1 MIEYRDVGVEVDSY
15 DQAGR
20 SHSQQILRNITLT
33 LGQRRIGVI
42 GANGSGKSTLLKL
55 VNGLMKATS
64 GQVLVEGLD
73 PARQGRQVRRLVG
86 HVFTDP
92 MAQLV
97 MATPLEEV
105 ELSLRASMPD
115 RTRRHERALALLAS
129 RGLAALANRSVH
141 ALSGGE
147 RQLVALT
154 CVLAVDP
161 KIVIADE
168 PTTLLDL
175 RNRMELSRAF
185 DEMDQQLVC
194 STHDLDLAA
203 RMDRVLLVDAGQVVA
218 DGEPGKIIALYRET
232 MSRATMSRAAG
243 GQGIRV

>member
-1 MIEYRDVGVEVDSY
+1 MIEYHDVSVEVESY
-15 DQAGR
+15 DLDGR
-20 SHSQQILRNITLT
+20 SGSQQILHDITLA
-33 LGQRRIGVI
+33 LPERRIGVI

-55 VNGLMKATS
+55 VNGLMTAS
-64 GQVLVEGLD
+64 QGQVLVEGLD
-73 PARQGRQVRRLVG
+73 PARQGRHVRRIVG

-105 ELSLRASMPD
+105 ELSLRASVAD
-115 RTRRHERALALLAS
+115 RVRRRDRALEILAAH
-129 RGLAALANRSVH
+129 GLEALANRSVH

-147 RQLVALT
+147 RQLVALS
-154 CVLAVDP
+154 CVLAVEP

-175 RNRMELSRAF
+175 RNRMVLSGAF

-194 STHDLDLAA
+194 STHDLDLAS
-203 RMDRVLLVDAGQVVA
+203 RMDRVLLVDSGRVVA
-218 DGEPGKIIALYRET
+218 DGEPAQIIGQY
-232 MSRATMSRAAG
+232 RATMAERALSTPGA
-243 GQGIRV
+243 RR